1 MRSLEMPSRMRSL
14 EMRAIHS
21 KYAINYDMTGAGY
34 TCVKVGERTPSWPR
48 HLLPLANGLLDGSL
62 AGWLVGLLEWTS
74 RCFL

>member
-1 MRSLEMPSRMRSL
+1 MRSLEMRSRMRSL

-21 KYAINYDMTGAGY
+21 KYAINYDTTGAVY
-34 TCVKVGERTPSWPR
+34 TCVKVGERTPAWPR
-48 HLLPLANGLLDGSL
+48 HLPLANGLFDGSL